1 MTISV
6 HPMPAALGAE
16 IRGVD
21 LSRPVDDETFGR
33 IVAAWHDYLVLCFP
47 DQDLDEDSQAAFCQR
62 FGKLVPRK
70 TTTGP
75 QNPHAM
81 IISNIKQDGEWI
93 GALPVGELSFHSD
106 GAFNPI
112 PYKASMLYAI
122 EVPKRGGETVFA
134 NMYKVYGALDEKSR
148 EMLEDCTA
156 DNYFLP
162 DPHTTFGHE
171 THVEEDHCI
180 HPIVITHPATGR
192 KVLFIN
198 RRMTRRVLE
207 LAPDAYEPVLAK
219 IFDMV
224 ESDEFT
230 YAHRWRP
237 GDLLIWDNRC
247 TQHGRRDFDSGERRL
262 LRRFA
267 IMGDGPPERQVAP
280 EARLA
285 I

>member
-21 LSRPVDDETFGR
+21 LGQPIDDDDFGR
-33 IVAAWHDYLVLCFP
+33 IIAAWHQYLVLCFP
-47 DQDLDEDSQAAFCQR
+47 GQDLDEDSQAAFCRR
-62 FGKLVPRK
+62 FGALVPRK
-70 TTTGP
+70 TVTGP
-75 QNPHAM
+75 RNPHAM
-81 IISNIKQDGEWI
+81 IISNIKENGEWI
-93 GALPVGELSFHSD
+93 GALPIGELSFHSD

-134 NMYKVYGALDEKSR
+134 NMYEVYAALDTEAR
-148 EMLEDCTA
+148 GMLEECSA

-162 DPHTTFGHE
+162 DPNTAFGHE
-171 THVEEDHCI
+171 KQVEDDHCI
-180 HPIVITHPATGR
+180 HPVVTTHPATGR

-207 LAPDAYEPVLAK
+207 LAPEKYEPVLAR

-224 ESDEFT
+224 ESDAFT
-230 YAHRWRP
+230 YAHRWQP
-237 GDLLIWDNRC
+237 GDLLMWDNRC
-247 TQHGRRDFDSGERRL
+247 TQHGRRDFDPAERRL
-262 LRRFA
+262 LRRFS
-267 IMGDGPPERQVAP
+267 IVGDGPPTHEVAP
-280 EARLA
+280 EARQA